1 MMLVCFSSPK
11 KGQFEETKTQ
21 EQTSS
26 GTREHSQWSG
36 LKAMEVFTGGLVWM
50 SEKAGEGQEVK
61 L

>member
-1 MMLVCFSSPK
+1 MTFACFSSPK

-21 EQTSS
+21 ELRSS

-36 LKAMEVFTGGLVWM
+36 LKAREVFTGGLVWM
-50 SEKAGEGQEVK
+50 SGKGGESQEVK